1 MSTGT
6 RKRII
11 RLLGVCF
18 DGDDGHVRITE
29 GKDFDILM
37 GSDESHEYMNLLI
50 NKIEEELARRGLH
63 LDQLNPD
70 QLGDLVRE
78 IV

>member
-1 MSTGT
+1 MYSGT

-29 GKDFDILM
+29 GKDFDVLM
-37 GSDESHEYMNLLI
+37 GSDESHEYMNELI
-50 NKIEEELARRGLH
+50 TRIEAELSRRGLN
-63 LDQLNPD
+63 LDQLDP
-70 QLGDLVRE
+70 QELGDLLKE